1 MASKVKSSQNSLISK
16 VATAILAERKALEGK
31 MLSSNHQLTI
41 KQYIDN
47 VAWLFDTF
55 KSINVSFNDDGST
68 EPVNLTIGF

>member
-1 MASKVKSSQNSLISK
+1 MASKVISK
-16 VATAILAERKALEGK
+16 VATAILAERKSLEGK
-31 MLSSNHQLTI
+31 ALSSNHQLTI